1 MDFKNKYLKYKK
13 KYLEL
18 KSQSAGGEEIVIN
31 VNDDNKIVINVE
43 ANDGSFDDAEK
54 ILKINGMIFKNI
66 DLTIIKDKKW
76 VEYLAL
82 VAVIENGLALEFVPK
97 EFITKLVAENAV
109 KQNGLALKFLPKESI
124 TMKVAENAVEQNGL
138 ALKFVPKESI
148 TMKVAGLAVMNN
160 GLALEFVPVNL
171 KPDDE
176 SIKQNAYDVITEVA
190 IEQNQLAIQFYKG
203 TDPDLLK
210 QKK

>member
-1 MDFKNKYLKYKK
+1 
-13 KYLEL
+13 
-18 KSQSAGGEEIVIN
+18 
-31 VNDDNKIVINVE
+31 
-43 ANDGSFDDAEK
+43 
-54 ILKINGMIFKNI
+54 
-66 DLTIIKDKKW
+66 
-76 VEYLAL
+76 
-82 VAVIENGLALEFVPK
+82 
-97 EFITKLVAENAV
+97 
-109 KQNGLALKFLPKESI
+109 
-124 TMKVAENAVEQNGL
+124 
-138 ALKFVPKESI
+138 
-148 TMKVAGLAVMNN
+148 MNN